1 MAIIGVPIPGFFIT
15 VLISLQESWAITEDH
30 VIIQAEFSL
39 SPYQSNEFM
48 FDFDGDE
55 IFHVD
60 MEKKETVWRLKE
72 FGNFAS
78 FQAQGAL
85 ANMAV
90 GRANLDIL
98 IKRSNHTPN
107 TNVINV
113 TWLQNGKPVTTG
125 VSETVFLPR
134 NDHLFRKF
142 HYLPFVPS
150 AEDVYDCKVEHWG
163 LEEPLLKHWEYEAPT
178 PLTETTENAVCALG
192 LVMALVGIIV
202 GTIFIIKGVRKGNT
216 VEHRGPL

>member
-1 MAIIGVPIPGFFIT
+1 MNSNVLHPGLIFPFILTLHHSSFPLGPLFPLPLPTCVCLTSWVLLQLSLLVPTLIPFLVF
-15 VLISLQESWAITEDH
+15 SEDH

-107 TNVINV
+107 TNGNSLCC
-113 TWLQNGKPVTTG
+113 T
-125 VSETVFLPR
+125 PR
-134 NDHLFRKF
+134 
-142 HYLPFVPS
+142 
-150 AEDVYDCKVEHWG
+150 
-163 LEEPLLKHWEYEAPT
+163 
-178 PLTETTENAVCALG
+178 LG
-192 LVMALVGIIV
+192 NCS
-202 GTIFIIKGVRKGNT
+202 FK
-216 VEHRGPL
+216 